1 MGPRVVI
8 DTNVFI
14 SALGWGGKPEACVEQ
29 VLQEQADGYI
39 SPAMIDDLQR
49 VMDYP
54 RFGFT
59 DAEKQSF
66 QEIILA
72 SFHVIEPAVDVT
84 VVEDDP
90 DDDMVLECGVA
101 SDADYIISGDGHLQ
115 DLESFR
121 GIDICNPAVF
131 LDSHG

>member
-1 MGPRVVI
+1 
-8 DTNVFI
+8 
-14 SALGWGGKPEACVEQ
+14 
-29 VLQEQADGYI
+29 
-39 SPAMIDDLQR
+39 
-49 VMDYP
+49 MDYP

-101 SDADYIISGDGHLQ
+101 SDADYITSGDGHLQ

-121 GIDICNPAVF
+121 GIDICNPAAF

>member
-1 MGPRVVI
+1 MV
-8 DTNVFI
+8 D
-14 SALGWGGKPEACVEQ
+14 E
-29 VLQEQADGYI
+29 
-39 SPAMIDDLQR
+39 LQR

-54 RFGFT
+54 RFDFT

-72 SFHVIEPAVDVT
+72 AFHVIEPAVDVA

-90 DDDMVLECGVA
+90 DDDMLLECAIA

-115 DLESFR
+115 DLDSFQ
-121 GIDICNPAVF
+121 GIDICSPAVF
-131 LDSHG
+131 LDSYG